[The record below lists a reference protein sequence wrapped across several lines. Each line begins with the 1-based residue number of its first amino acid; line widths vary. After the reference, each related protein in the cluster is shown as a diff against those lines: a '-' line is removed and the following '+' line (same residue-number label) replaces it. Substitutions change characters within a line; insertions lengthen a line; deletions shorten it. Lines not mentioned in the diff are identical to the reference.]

1 VRSSSLRVIFP
12 VPAAFTLF
20 LVLSVPY
27 VADRGKDVP
36 AKFDL
41 RDHAVL
47 ATMLDYVHDTAH
59 VKCAG
64 LTGEQARRAPLP
76 GST

>member
-1 VRSSSLRVIFP
+1 
-12 VPAAFTLF
+12 
-20 LVLSVPY
+20 
-27 VADRGKDVP
+27 VP